1 MNKLLQHIIDAGDVD
16 HRVLPGLQ
24 KMQTGGKAIRTRGE
38 NVIVD
43 GKKMN
48 TYSDDYENAYN
59 KGIGQW
65 VNYDQGS
72 KQWKPLP
79 ANLPNSAYANAEFVS
94 NPVTLPE
101 VTVTSKMNPYM
112 SAARKK
118 AKEQAGALEAFRK
131 QEEAGYPKWYKNSTL
146 YNPEK
151 DKELQ
156 EGNYNSLVNRSTY
169 QNLVDNIPQKED
181 ESRIDYINRFNN
193 LAGKNAVSLAREANV
208 TEPFDPSNLAKLG
221 QWGWKGINHIGAGIE
236 ALAGSSPGG
245 IPNYQMMQSAIQ
257 RGIDRGNQPTYGMLP
272 DEAKQV
278 GVFQPF
284 ETVDDL
290 AYKYGFKPAL
300 RAGDNLM
307 DPSRKQSRDFNSRYL
322 GASDE
327 DKIFTSLLN
336 PLNYI
341 SGAEILNGGRN
352 LAKVARVGEG
362 LGTAGKFL
370 TKSTPLRNAW
380 KINPYAEKLTG
391 KVQRQ
396 IFGDPAYESF
406 LKYGPTTQPE
416 VAKADQY
423 SEWLK
428 LHRDASTVPVRQTG
442 ENMQITGTTR
452 INNNGMREGVDY
464 PFAYFS
470 EGSPWYGPK
479 RSASMAES
487 LGTERRIVPKSDNLV
502 FYPAGESSIVT
513 NPDELLQSTIQN
525 YAGRRRVLSP
535 FGDAFN
541 PEAFDVYKGQ
551 PHWLKGY
558 QLENSGKNINKTFGP
573 GNNNTGFFNFLNA
586 RGVEIN
592 PTGIIKDYYT
602 GLKAG
607 LPDAIPNALGKFL
620 RNTGIYPKAKNVGKP
635 FSEVFPTGATRATR
649 MDVQDRAFQHGQ
661 DFMNEYLYPGG
672 SSELRP
678 EVANRIREI
687 LPDSK
692 LATSIDN
699 FSKNGDIING
709 TQFSNLENPYIGTEQ
724 KLVRSTTWG
733 SGREGVP
740 QYDMNVLNSMRG
752 DIQGVNIGETGNAY
766 TLRNFGPFYMRPYSV
781 ARTGVH
787 ENAHTF
793 QKFGFRPSGSS
804 EISTWSDQLSKY
816 DPKLKYHVPNK
827 DTDIGKLFA
836 EHMVEP
842 TKKTVWQSAPIELH
856 SELMSEKYNDF
867 MKSIQ
872 KSDVPDALTNK
883 DLHRTLI
890 DELANPTDETLKRIL
905 DYGKLNQH
913 FKPETTLEN
922 KLKLLRMLPAAL
934 PAVGAAA
941 AMGAKEQK
949 YGGEN
954 NMYRVFAEDGVEYKG
969 PSIVDYLATKGYSG
983 SKAFRKGLAEKYGVE
998 DYNYS
1003 AAKNTELLNKL
1014 RENDDLLEKEYEQT
1028 QTPIPAE
1035 KIMQMEQRQAAPVRN
1050 TQPLYRP
1057 AFMDQEVPKIKVNFS
1072 LQPKVIYDKF
1082 SLKPKMVI
1090 PMPVNQT
1097 RAAVNT
1103 PPPVQPVAA
1112 TASTPQINIPKF
1124 DPYSYM
1130 TSRVQN
1136 PVVAAPP
1143 VNTPVPFNSNAAFSN
1158 YNPAEPFAFLKQK
1171 PNALGPY
1178 LPANKPVVTT
1188 KMNDGKAISSGTT
1201 GSWEEPAWY
1210 EELYN
1215 GFEDAVNKSGL
1226 DFSKMSFAPSGFT
1239 PEGAKAMVKD
1249 ITVRAAGLISP
1260 EKGKLVDNYFKR
1272 QDLKNNDN
1280 LQETKTKFNIPT
1292 VGRPAISTGDTINI
1306 DKNRYVIP
1314 AMIDLNQTNWDT
1326 RNRGEYKDIDTEAGD
1341 ITTFQSFENAKDYFA
1356 KNAKDAN
1363 NSTYIGVDPAGK
1375 IKVGNKADFLNTNY
1389 RITKTFGNK
1398 IVDFVDEAD
1407 GSMKLKDSKAKASNK
1422 HLSPVVKVM
1431 GDDGKMTEG
1440 SLNLLIPKGNRD
1452 TKSFGQITGGR
1463 VIFKT
1468 PKGEQFLVSGSAE
1481 DIRRA
1486 FKQIKGD
1493 NPYVEAITLDNGS
1506 YAMGLRN
1513 KNQKIT
1519 AAELKDYQGSNT
1531 SGSAF
1536 LYLKPGNYTRGT
1548 NEAAPQTQFRDV
1560 PMNTPNIRTKN
1571 DESFKKGHPL
1581 TNEQKAIILHH
1592 TGYSDTTGV
1601 SKGMSKAMQGVA
1613 KQFSNPGES
1622 SHVVIDFDGTRYN
1635 YARPDQVTFHAGKSM
1650 MNGRDNVNDFG
1661 VGIEFQGD
1669 TDKTRLTD
1677 KQINSFVEYAG
1688 PIIKKNKIPL
1698 SSIITHKQI
1707 RTNYMK
1713 ANPKDKEV
1721 LGKPDV
1727 NEIDYERILKALKK
1741 KGYYAQ
1747 GGPVVDPMGQWA
1759 HPGKVTRIPGSDIT
1773 MQGVN
1778 YPVLGIGS
1786 NGQQQMMYPGKD
1798 YSFGGAEHV
1807 DEYPMMQNGG
1817 NTLPEVTVYGHR
1829 NPTAKSYFDRWR
1841 KEAEDWQ
1848 DRESPVNSPMSSYL
1862 AGEQMY
1868 TKYKGHDIKMLDKQ
1882 DRPMLSVT
1890 PFGDTLQIHNPES
1903 DYRGDSLIS
1912 ELAHK
1917 VQLNK
1922 KGNLGFI
1929 KSHIGNDYLNTLKNM
1944 SLSDVFNA
1952 DSWKSAYDKN
1962 YYAPGTQEYEAHS
1975 IIEPKLREEFKVLA
1989 DKEYDKLTAGKNKMK
2004 GGGYVVTRSS
2014 DRKGKTH
2021 KVTGPD
2027 GTVKYFGDSK
2037 LGQHPNDPKR
2047 KAAFYARH
2055 KSNLAGNP
2063 FFRAFARKTWEDG
2076 GTIPPYQMAGQVSK
2090 TDSVRHQAD
2099 KILKY
2104 EQLRG
2109 GPGGAPL
2116 PQYGNPSY
2124 MNMLM
2129 GNVYPE
2135 VKKIMPNASAMEA
2148 GEAMD
2153 FIFNAGWDKANN
2165 KITKDPRAFA
2175 LQEYYREND
2184 RSKLDGDGKW
2194 AGRKNAPYSF
2204 DQEYDGTIGKLP
2216 ENQRRVLMNKG
2227 RDWYYRNINNPA
2239 PGVPNSDYKD
2249 TWYGR
2254 IWNTN
2259 DYQPFDAKNP
2269 NFVPKK
2275 QMGGVTSGKQDLEK
2289 KHGIKV
2295 TYKK

>member
-24 KMQTGGKAIRTRGE
+24 KMQTGGTDWLSKYKQDLKNMPNVNLSSNDNIPRQPAYVKEYEQQQQYLKNKKEREQKELQQREFNNRTYISQDRSTPASREADRQRRLEAQRQEAMANSELAQTFGSFTPSGNNSAAGAVAANQFVKTVPIILAGAAGASALPSVLAGLNAPIAGVAGLTGTNLINAGFAYQGAKNIPNVANSIKKAYQNPTWGNVGNAALETGVTALDMVPFAAEAAPGVRAAVNASKESGVLSNAYKVNPFAFKPKSDAAYRMIGNEGYADALNSGVIRPPKGS
-38 NVIVD
+38 NH
-43 GKKMN
+43 
-48 TYSDDYENAYN
+48 DYAYYN
-59 KGIGQW
+59 KGYPLDTKLRDATGRAGYEGPYMAEVKGNKDLFVDENVASYTGPMFDDPVVYSKKPISIYDPNVKLYKQDWLQGYKQVKQPTPEFSKVPDLSGNVSGLPIDLTRPNLSIAEGNVMRNELEPKNQIARFEIDKMAKRENDWINSDEYLKRRMAASGETAEQVKADVAKISERFKRTDVITAPIG
-65 VNYDQGS
+65 
-72 KQWKPLP
+72 
-79 ANLPNSAYANAEFVS
+79 NSA
-94 NPVTLPE
+94 
-101 VTVTSKMNPYM
+101 
-112 SAARKK
+112 
-118 AKEQAGALEAFRK
+118 
-131 QEEAGYPKWYKNSTL
+131 AGYYS
-146 YNPEK
+146 
-151 DKELQ
+151 KEYTP
-156 EGNYNSLVNRSTY
+156 NV
-169 QNLVDNIPQKED
+169 I
-181 ESRIDYINRFNN
+181 
-193 LAGKNAVSLAREANV
+193 GK
-208 TEPFDPSNLAKLG
+208 
-221 QWGWKGINHIGAGIE
+221 
-236 ALAGSSPGG
+236 
-245 IPNYQMMQSAIQ
+245 
-257 RGIDRGNQPTYGMLP
+257 
-272 DEAKQV
+272 
-278 GVFQPF
+278 
-284 ETVDDL
+284 
-290 AYKYGFKPAL
+290 
-300 RAGDNLM
+300 
-307 DPSRKQSRDFNSRYL
+307 
-322 GASDE
+322 
-327 DKIFTSLLN
+327 
-336 PLNYI
+336 
-341 SGAEILNGGRN
+341 
-352 LAKVARVGEG
+352 
-362 LGTAGKFL
+362 
-370 TKSTPLRNAW
+370 
-380 KINPYAEKLTG
+380 
-391 KVQRQ
+391 Q
-396 IFGDPAYESF
+396 IFGKQSINPKVVVGDNVPRDEGLATLDHEIKHAFSQVSNTEPNYKGYPTIKLGNWFQRNIAGIGKKADNIQYLNRPSEQQVRNLELLDHIEESEGIKRGQQISSKNLHDF
-406 LKYGPTTQPE
+406 LKKISQDDNVNSYARRYSDVADYVNEIANKYG
-416 VAKADQY
+416 KD
-423 SEWLK
+423 K
-428 LHRDASTVPVRQTG
+428 L
-442 ENMQITGTTR
+442 
-452 INNNGMREGVDY
+452 
-464 PFAYFS
+464 
-470 EGSPWYGPK
+470 
-479 RSASMAES
+479 
-487 LGTERRIVPKSDNLV
+487 
-502 FYPAGESSIVT
+502 YPARKR
-513 NPDELLQSTIQN
+513 LL
-525 YAGRRRVLSP
+525 
-535 FGDAFN
+535 
-541 PEAFDVYKGQ
+541 
-551 PHWLKGY
+551 
-558 QLENSGKNINKTFGP
+558 
-573 GNNNTGFFNFLNA
+573 
-586 RGVEIN
+586 
-592 PTGIIKDYYT
+592 
-602 GLKAG
+602 
-607 LPDAIPNALGKFL
+607 
-620 RNTGIYPKAKNVGKP
+620 
-635 FSEVFPTGATRATR
+635 
-649 MDVQDRAFQHGQ
+649 
-661 DFMNEYLYPGG
+661 
-672 SSELRP
+672 
-678 EVANRIREI
+678 
-687 LPDSK
+687 
-692 LATSIDN
+692 
-699 FSKNGDIING
+699 
-709 TQFSNLENPYIGTEQ
+709 
-724 KLVRSTTWG
+724 
-733 SGREGVP
+733 
-740 QYDMNVLNSMRG
+740 
-752 DIQGVNIGETGNAY
+752 
-766 TLRNFGPFYMRPYSV
+766 
-781 ARTGVH
+781 
-787 ENAHTF
+787 
-793 QKFGFRPSGSS
+793 
-804 EISTWSDQLSKY
+804 
-816 DPKLKYHVPNK
+816 
-827 DTDIGKLFA
+827 
-836 EHMVEP
+836 
-842 TKKTVWQSAPIELH
+842 
-856 SELMSEKYNDF
+856 
-867 MKSIQ
+867 
-872 KSDVPDALTNK
+872 DALNK
-883 DLHRTLI
+883 SY
-890 DELANPTDETLKRIL
+890 AVP
-905 DYGKLNQH
+905 G
-913 FKPETTLEN
+913 
-922 KLKLLRMLPAAL
+922 
-934 PAVGAAA
+934 AVGIGAA

-954 NMYRVFAEDGVEYKG
+954 NMFGVFAEDGVEYKG

-983 SKAFRKGLAEKYGVE
+983 NKAFRKGLAEKYGVE

-1028 QTPIPAE
+1028 QAPIAVE
-1035 KIMQMEQRQAAPVRN
+1035 KMMQMEQRQAAPVRN

-1057 AFMDQEVPKIKVNFS
+1057 AFMDMEVPKTKVNLS
-1072 LQPKVIYDKF
+1072 LQPKVVYDKF

-1090 PMPVNQT
+1090 PMPLT
-1097 RAAVNT
+1097 PAKAAVNT
-1103 PPPVQPVAA
+1103 PAPVVQPVA
-1112 TASTPQINIPKF
+1112 SPTPQINIPKF

-1130 TSRVQN
+1130 TSGVQN
-1136 PVVAAPP
+1136 PVVAAPT
-1143 VNTPVPFNSNAAFSN
+1143 VNTPVPFNSNTAFNN

-1178 LPANKPVVTT
+1178 LPANKPAVDT
-1188 KMNDGKAISSGTT
+1188 KMNDSKPEVKT
-1201 GSWEEPAWY
+1201 AWY
-1210 EELYN
+1210 EDLYN
-1215 GFEDAVNKSGL
+1215 DFEDAVNKSGL
-1226 DFSKMSFAPSGFT
+1226 DFSKMTMAPSGFT
-1239 PEGAKAMVKD
+1239 PEGAQAMVKD

-1292 VGRPAISTGDTINI
+1292 SGRPAIATGDTINI

-1326 RNRGEYKDIDTEAGD
+1326 RNRGEYKDIDTEAAD
-1341 ITTFQSFENAKDYFA
+1341 ITTFQSFEKAKDYFA

-1363 NSTYIGVDPAGK
+1363 NSTYIGVDAAGK
-1375 IKVGNKADFLNTNY
+1375 IKVGNKADFVNTDY

-1398 IVDFVDEAD
+1398 IVDFIDEAD

-1422 HLSPVVKVM
+1422 HLSPVVKVL

-1440 SLNLLIPKGNRD
+1440 SLNLLIPKGTRD

-1481 DIRRA
+1481 DIRNA

-1493 NPYVEAITLDNGS
+1493 NPYVEAVTLDNGT

-1519 AAELKDYQGSNT
+1519 AQQLKDYQGENT

-1536 LYLKPGNYTRGT
+1536 LYLKPGNYTRGS
-1548 NEAAPQTQFRDV
+1548 NEAAPQSQFRDV

-1571 DESFKKGHPL
+1571 DESFKKGHSL

-1601 SKGMSKAMQGVA
+1601 SKGMSKAMQGVN

-1650 MNGRDNVNDFG
+1650 MDGRDNVNDFG

-1713 ANPKDKEV
+1713 ANPKDRDV

-1778 YPVLGIGS
+1778 YPVLGVGS
-1786 NGQQQMMYPGKD
+1786 NGKKQMMYPGKD

-1817 NTLPEVTVYGHR
+1817 NDLPEVTVYGHR
-1829 NPTAKSYFDRWR
+1829 NPTAKAYFDRWR

-1868 TKYKGHDIKMLDKQ
+1868 SKYKGHDIKMLDKQ
-1882 DRPMLSVT
+1882 DRPMLRVT
-1890 PFGDTLQIHNPES
+1890 PFSDTLQIHNPES

-1944 SLSDVFNA
+1944 SLGDIFNA

-1975 IIEPKLREEFKVLA
+1975 VIEPKLREEFKILA
-1989 DKEYDKLTAGKNKMK
+1989 DKEYDKLTASKNKMK
-2004 GGGYVVTRSS
+2004 GGGYVVTRSH

-2021 KVTGPD
+2021 KVTGP
-2027 GTVKYFGDSK
+2027 GGVVKYFGDSK

-2116 PQYGNPSY
+2116 SQYSNPKY
-2124 MNMLM
+2124 MDMLM

-2135 VKKIMPNASAMEA
+2135 VRKIMPNASAMEA

-2184 RSKLDGDGKW
+2184 GSKLDADGKW

-2204 DQEYDGTIGKLP
+2204 NQEYDGTIGKLP

-2239 PGVPNSDYKD
+2239 PGVPNSDYND

-2259 DYQPFDAKNP
+2259 DYQPFNPNNP
-2269 NFVPKK
+2269 NFTPKK
-2275 QMGGVTSGKQDLEK
+2275 QMGGVASGKQDLEK